1 MAERYISK
9 RVVFPRGEQK
19 KFLSEAIDR
28 FGSVA
33 RVARTLRLSE
43 RTIRDWRR
51 EKFLMSERAL
61 QVLAYKTGVV
71 PGVVRFLPRYWY
83 AAKGAKKGWA
93 AVKEKYGCVPGN
105 EALRQKRWREWWERE
120 GKYQKKHQAILQP
133 FSFRRARYSGKL
145 AELIGAVLGDGGMT
159 KYQIVIT
166 LHKTDDKEYSQ
177 YVASLISEL
186 FRVPVH
192 FSYRSGA
199 EVVLLVVSRS
209 ALIKYCVEQLGMTVG
224 NKVLQQTGV
233 PLWIQ
238 KDPRFRVA
246 CARGL
251 LDTDGSLFRHRYSVN
266 GKMYSY
272 HKFDFTNRS
281 KPLVDF
287 VFSVFREFGLNPRR
301 TRDKYS
307 VRLDSQKSVAL
318 CFERIKP
325 SNPKYLKRYRN

>member
-1 MAERYISK
+1 MAEKVNSK
-9 RVVFPRGEQK
+9 RAKFPRGLQRRFIQK
-19 KFLSEAIDR
+19 VLTSLSLKK
-28 FGSVA
+28 VA
-33 RVARTLRLSE
+33 GLCGVSQ
-43 RTIRDWRR
+43 RTIRDWHR
-51 EKFLMSERAL
+51 EKFLISEKAL
-61 QVLAYKTGVV
+61 RLLTHKTGIA
-71 PGVVRFLPRYWY
+71 PGVVRFLPQYWY

-93 AVKEKYGCVPGN
+93 IVKEKYGRVPGN
-105 EALRQKRWREWWERE
+105 EALRQRRWREWWERE
-120 GKYQKKHQAILQP
+120 GRSKMHPIINVSKPIRKPA
-133 FSFRRARYSGKL
+133 FSKEL
-145 AELIGAVLGDGGMT
+145 AEFVGIVLGDGGMT

-166 LHKTDDKEYSQ
+166 LHRTDDKEYSQ
-177 YVASLISEL
+177 YVASLIAKL

-192 FSYRSGA
+192 FSYRSGI

-209 ALIKYCVEQLGMTVG
+209 ALIRYCVEQLGMTIG
-224 NKVLQQTGV
+224 NKVRQQTGV

-238 KDPRFRVA
+238 KNPRFRVA

-281 KPLVDF
+281 KPLIDF
-287 VFSVFREFGLNPRR
+287 VFSVFQELGLNPRR
-301 TRDKYS
+301 TKDKYS

-325 SNPKYLKRYRN
+325 SNPKYLKRYQN